1 MKIPGVSGWTYMNDA
16 KEKIEISD
24 LGLASL
30 LTTLHFQMVGME
42 RVNEKR
48 ISFLF
53 APAEGIEKIISDF
66 WADSEVSVPIQS
78 LFQNQRQLKN
88 RLFAYKG

>member
-1 MKIPGVSGWTYMNDA
+1 MDNA
-16 KEKIEISD
+16 KEKIEVSD

-30 LTTLHFQMVGME
+30 LVTLHFQMVGME

-53 APAEGIEKIISDF
+53 TPAEGIEKIISDF
-66 WADSEVSVPIQS
+66 WIDAEITVPIQS
-78 LFQNQRQLKN
+78 LFNNQKLLKS
-88 RLFAYKG
+88 RLYSFNQ

>member
-1 MKIPGVSGWTYMNDA
+1 MKN
-16 KEKIEISD
+16 EKIAISD

-30 LTTLHFQMVGME
+30 LVTLHFNLVDME

-53 APAEGIEKIISDF
+53 EQVAGIEKIINDY
-66 WADSEVSVPIQS
+66 WAGVEISVPAQS
-78 LFQNQRQLKN
+78 LFNNQKLLKN
-88 RLFAYKG
+88 RLYALK